1 MKNFR
6 HLLTLILVSICAVQS
21 AWADRSA
28 PELPAAVTPES
39 GQTYYLYN
47 VMEGKFWCR
56 STTSTTYSALG
67 TYGDKVT
74 ITATGTD
81 NEYYMQWASNN
92 HYLFARDLYIES
104 TYDPAIS
111 LKSFTIAQSNK
122 GYSIQRSPNNTDFYK
137 ADEFIGYNG
146 NNGDRLNPALAE
158 GSIHWVFFS
167 VENAEYYMAKLK
179 LYTELGIAD
188 NYNFYITQYENVY
201 NNSASTTEELI
212 QAYETLHNAVEVSAN
227 YRSPEW
233 TEYPILLQNTSDE
246 KWYADG
252 DRITWRPYGTGNSM
266 TSSLKGT
273 IVVDGDATLVY
284 AYRKNND
291 NSSLRVYL
299 DGELVNTI
307 SKPLGE
313 SDNWRKYY
321 IELTAGKHDVVWEA
335 VCWPREGYYEW
346 NYLSEI
352 GVVNT
357 PTLTPAT
364 TTVEGQLGTEML
376 KLIDPISKAK
386 KVVITGVIGA
396 DDWTTIGLM
405 KDAFSIDMSGAT
417 AEEIPNEMFR
427 RSNFYFLHSIKL
439 PQGIKRIGDYA
450 FYESDIEGD
459 IVIPNTVESIGRN
472 AFDLTKIN
480 SVSMGDNIKEVNQYA
495 FSGCFFLENAN
506 WPATL
511 STIPEYCFYVCFNL
525 RTFEIPEGIT
535 EIGMRAFHSCR
546 LFNARIPSTIKR
558 IYYDA
563 FWDTAT
569 DQIVIPENA
578 EVNWHAFGHCNN
590 LVYAE
595 WPTSFNDAYRNGYN
609 DGTSGVVEECP
620 KLKDVYFKSPTKV
633 TYNNRGEGFFNG
645 NTLSDITLH
654 VPDYLVTT
662 YKLDPYWSQCNV
674 VGFDSKDITDWTV
687 KQPLVLSSERIGGTP
702 SLHFSESGRME
713 ISGDAVQAIGDM
725 SVTFNPKRVYY
736 YPNGNYI
743 EVPQQWDMMLSTTNK
758 VNITGE
764 LSENYWTEGGSW
776 YFITLP
782 FDMKVGDITTS
793 PAASYAIRYY
803 DGANR
808 ASVGTGSNW
817 KNYYK
822 EDVIPAG
829 TGFIY
834 QTNNTTCSKFVAL
847 NTDAKQYILSS
858 NEFVKSLQ
866 EHASEI
872 TANKGWNLV
881 GNPWQTYYNIHKVN
895 FTAPITVWNF
905 DSRRYDAYSII
916 DDDYAIKPLEA
927 FFVQCPDEVSSISFP
942 IEGRQLTSVIESQ
955 SGARQPGWTP
965 ADERRLM
972 DIELS
977 NGEQGDKTRLVVNPQ
992 ARMDYETTCDASK
1005 FLSLDASVPQIYTIQ
1020 DGEQM
1025 AINERP
1031 AGNGMIKLG
1040 VILPSDGTY
1049 TIKSERNALTEA
1061 VLVDNEN
1068 GTETNLAYSAYT
1080 FSAPAGAT
1088 DTRFELHLSATDIT
1102 GISNVKS
1109 TVSEETSSKMYNLN
1123 GQRVNGN
1130 KNGIYVVDGKKVI
1143 LK

>member
-1 MKNFR
+1 MKKIKL
-6 HLLTLILVSICAVQS
+6 LLTLFFVSICAVQS

-56 STTSTTYSALG
+56 STTSTSYPALG

-92 HYLFARDLYIES
+92 YYLYAQDLYINS
-104 TYDPAIS
+104 SSSPTAKQRY
-111 LKSFTIAQSNK
+111 FTISESNK
-122 GYSIQRSPNNTDFYK
+122 GYTIQRSPNNTTYYK

-146 NNGDRLNPALAE
+146 TNGDRLNPALAE

-167 VENAEYYMAKLK
+167 VENAEYYMAKHK

-212 QAYETLHNAVEVSAN
+212 QAYEALHNAVEVSAN

-233 TEYPILLQNTSDE
+233 TEYPILLQNISNE

-307 SKPLGE
+307 SKPLDGN
-313 SDNWRKYY
+313 NWRKYY
-321 IELTAGKHDVVWEA
+321 LELTAGKHDVVWEA
-335 VCWPREGYYEW
+335 VCWPGNGYSEY

-352 GVVNT
+352 GIVNT

-459 IVIPNTVESIGRN
+459 IVIPNTVESIGRH

-480 SVSMGDNIKEVNQYA
+480 SVSMGDNIKEVNEYA

-511 STIPEYCFYVCFNL
+511 PTIPEYCFYVCFNL

-595 WPTSFNDAYRNGYN
+595 WPTSFNDAYNRGNIN
-609 DGTSGVVEECP
+609 GTSGVVEECP

-674 VGFDSKDITDWTV
+674 VGFDSKDISDWTV
-687 KQPLVLSSERIGGTP
+687 KQNLTLNAGQRIGGTP
-702 SLHFSESGRME
+702 NLYIYENVQLVVN
-713 ISGDAVQAIGDM
+713 GDDIQTIGDLTT
-725 SVTFNPKRVYY
+725 SYNFSNYSPVTTQV
-736 YPNGNYI
+736 
-743 EVPQQWDMMLSTTNK
+743 LSNTDK
-758 VNITGE
+758 VNITGDIYMR
-764 LSENYWTEGGSW
+764 YWTYKNRW
-776 YFITLP
+776 HFVTLP
-782 FDMKVGDITTS
+782 FDMKVSDIVTENG
-793 PAASYAIRYY
+793 ASYAIRYY
-803 DGANR
+803 DGASR
-808 ASVGTGSNW
+808 AQFGTGSNW
-817 KNYYK
+817 KNYSP
-822 EDVIPAG
+822 DDIIPAG

-834 QTNNTTCSKFVAL
+834 QTSSEGWTKFKAQNNAS
-847 NTDAKQYILSS
+847 KQYLFS
-858 NEFVKSLQ
+858 NKIFTKSLNQ
-866 EHASEI
+866 HESDVN
-872 TANKGWNLV
+872 ANKGWNLV
-881 GNPWQTYYNIHKVN
+881 GNPWLSYFSIHRLN
-895 FTAPITVWNF
+895 FTAPITVWDIRNQTY
-905 DSRRYDAYSII
+905 SAYSII
-916 DDDYAIKPLEA
+916 DDDYAILPLQA
-927 FFVQCPDEVSSISFP
+927 FFVQCPDEVSGISFP
-942 IEGRQLTSVIESQ
+942 IEGRQLTNVIESQ

-965 ADERRLM
+965 TDERRLM

-992 ARMDYETTCDASK
+992 AKMDYETTCDASK

-1031 AGNGMIKLG
+1031 AGDGMIRLG

-1068 GTETNLAYSAYT
+1068 GTETNLAYNAYT

-1088 DTRFELHLSATDIT
+1088 DTRFELHLSAANIT

-1109 TVSEETSSKMYNLN
+1109 TVSNETSSKMYNLN
-1123 GQRVNGN
+1123 GQRVSGN

>member
-56 STTSTTYSALG
+56 STTSTSYPALG

-92 HYLFARDLYIES
+92 HYLYARDLYIDS
-104 TYDPAIS
+104 TYDPATS

-146 NNGDRLNPALAE
+146 TNGDRLNPALAE

-167 VENAEYYMAKLK
+167 VENAEYYMAKHK

-233 TEYPILLQNTSDE
+233 TEYPILLQNTSNE

-252 DRITWRPYGTGNSM
+252 DRITWKPIGNGNSM
-266 TSSLKGT
+266 NSSLKGT

-307 SKPLGE
+307 SKPLDGN
-313 SDNWRKYY
+313 NWRKYY
-321 IELTAGKHDVVWEA
+321 LELTAGKHDVVWEA
-335 VCWPREGYYEW
+335 VCWPDNGYSEY

-352 GVVNT
+352 GIVNT

-459 IVIPNTVESIGRN
+459 IVIPNTVESIGRH

-480 SVSMGDNIKEVNQYA
+480 SVSMGDNIKEVNEYA

-511 STIPEYCFYVCFNL
+511 PTIPEYCFYVCFNL

-595 WPTSFNDAYRNGYN
+595 WPTSFNDAYGRGYN
-609 DGTSGVVEECP
+609 NGTSGVVEECP

-633 TYNNRGEGFFNG
+633 TYNNDGWGFFNG

-674 VGFDSKDITDWTV
+674 VGFDSKDISDWTV
-687 KQPLVLSSERIGGTP
+687 KQNLTLNAGQRIGGTP
-702 SLHFSESGRME
+702 NLYIYENVQLVVN
-713 ISGDAVQAIGDM
+713 GDDIQTIGDLT
-725 SVTFNPKRVYY
+725 SSYNFSNYSPVTTQV
-736 YPNGNYI
+736 
-743 EVPQQWDMMLSTTNK
+743 LSNTDK
-758 VNITGE
+758 VNITGDIYMR
-764 LSENYWTEGGSW
+764 YWTYNNRW
-776 YFITLP
+776 HFVTLP
-782 FDMKVGDITTS
+782 FDMKVSDIVTENG
-793 PAASYAIRYY
+793 ASYAIRYY
-803 DGANR
+803 DGASR
-808 ASVGTGSNW
+808 AQLGTGSNW
-817 KNYYK
+817 KNYSP
-822 EDVIPAG
+822 DDIIPAG

-834 QTNNTTCSKFVAL
+834 QTSSEGWTKFKAQNNAS
-847 NTDAKQYILSS
+847 KQYLFS
-858 NEFVKSLQ
+858 NKIFTKSLNQ
-866 EHASEI
+866 HESDVN
-872 TANKGWNLV
+872 ANKGWNLV
-881 GNPWQTYYNIHKVN
+881 GNPWLSYFSIHRLN
-895 FTAPITVWNF
+895 FTAPITVWDIRNQTY
-905 DSRRYDAYSII
+905 SAYSII

-942 IEGRQLTSVIESQ
+942 IDGRQLTSVIESQ

-992 ARMDYETTCDASK
+992 AKMDYETTCDASK

-1031 AGNGMIKLG
+1031 AGDGMIKLG
-1040 VILPSDGTY
+1040 VILPSNGTY

-1088 DTRFELHLSATDIT
+1088 DTRFELHLSAANIT

-1109 TVSEETSSKMYNLN
+1109 TVSNETSSKMYNLN
-1123 GQRVNGN
+1123 GQRVSGN

>member
-1 MKNFR
+1 MKKIKL
-6 HLLTLILVSICAVQS
+6 LLTLFFVSICAVQN

-28 PELPAAVTPES
+28 PELPTAVAPES

-56 STTSTTYSALG
+56 STTSTSYPALG

-81 NEYYMQWASNN
+81 NEYYMQWASDNY
-92 HYLFARDLYIES
+92 YLYAQDSYIMSSPGPAES
-104 TYDPAIS
+104 QKY
-111 LKSFTIAQSNK
+111 FTIFESSK
-122 GYSIQRSPNNTDFYK
+122 GYTIQRSPNNTDFYK

-146 NNGDRLNPALAE
+146 TNGDRLNPALAE

-167 VENAEYYMAKLK
+167 VENAEYYMAKHK

-233 TEYPILLQNTSDE
+233 TEYPILFQNTSVGN
-246 KWYADG
+246 WYADG

-307 SKPLGE
+307 SKPLDGN
-313 SDNWRKYY
+313 NWRKYY
-321 IELTAGKHDVVWEA
+321 LELTAGKHDVVWEA
-335 VCWPREGYYEW
+335 VCWPDNGYYEW

-439 PQGIKRIGDYA
+439 PQGIKTIGDYA

-459 IVIPNTVESIGRN
+459 IVIPNTVESIGRH

-480 SVSMGDNIKEVNQYA
+480 SVSMGDNIKEVNEYA

-511 STIPEYCFYVCFNL
+511 PTIPEYCFYVCFNL

-546 LFNARIPSTIKR
+546 LFNVRIPSTIKR

-595 WPTSFNDAYRNGYN
+595 WPTSFNDAYDRGYN
-609 DGTSGVVEECP
+609 NGTSGVVEECP

-674 VGFDSKDITDWTV
+674 VGFDSKDISDWTV
-687 KQPLVLSSERIGGTP
+687 KQNLTLNAGQRIGGTP
-702 SLHFSESGRME
+702 NLYIYENVQLVVN
-713 ISGDAVQAIGDM
+713 GDDIQTIGDLT
-725 SVTFNPKRVYY
+725 SSYNFSNYSPVTTQV
-736 YPNGNYI
+736 
-743 EVPQQWDMMLSTTNK
+743 LSNTDK
-758 VNITGE
+758 VNITGDIYMR
-764 LSENYWTEGGSW
+764 YWTYKNRW
-776 YFITLP
+776 HFVTLP
-782 FDMKVGDITTS
+782 FDMKVSDIVTENG
-793 PAASYAIRYY
+793 ASYAIRYY
-803 DGANR
+803 DGASR
-808 ASVGTGSNW
+808 AQFGTGSNW
-817 KNYYK
+817 KNYSP
-822 EDVIPAG
+822 DDIIPAG

-834 QTNNTTCSKFVAL
+834 QTSSEGWTKFKAQNNAS
-847 NTDAKQYILSS
+847 KQYLFS
-858 NEFVKSLQ
+858 NKIFTKSLNQ
-866 EHASEI
+866 HESDVN
-872 TANKGWNLV
+872 ANKGWNLV
-881 GNPWQTYYNIHKVN
+881 GNPWLSYFSIHRLN
-895 FTAPITVWNF
+895 FTAPITVWDIRNQTY
-905 DSRRYDAYSII
+905 SAYSII
-916 DDDYAIKPLEA
+916 DDDYAILPLQA

-942 IEGRQLTSVIESQ
+942 IEGRQLTNVIESQ

-992 ARMDYETTCDASK
+992 AKMDYETTCDASK

-1031 AGNGMIKLG
+1031 AGDGMIKLG

-1068 GTETNLAYSAYT
+1068 GTETNLAYNAYT

-1088 DTRFELHLSATDIT
+1088 DTRFELHLSAANIT

-1123 GQRVNGN
+1123 GQRVSGN